1 MFYHEDNT
9 LFTQREGPT
18 HWKTPDAG
26 KDEGGEKKGTAEEE
40 MVGSLTQWT

>member
-9 LFTQREGPT
+9 LFTQCEGPT
-18 HWKTPDAG
+18 HWKIPDAG
-26 KDEGGEKKGTAEEE
+26 KDEEWEKKGMAEEE